1 MQKTFLKL
9 RAYKNDKPKGP
20 KYSWKKFKLEEAI
33 TLQPG
38 EYDIDIWENW
48 QNKKVDDRGNT
59 KEQEYLT
66 VEIKEPWKKQ
76 TNDPVTDEMLKGS
89 TKSFAPED
97 NMDDEIPF

>member
-48 QNKKVDDRGNT
+48 ANKKVGT
-59 KEQEYLT
+59 CK
-66 VEIKEPWKKQ
+66 
-76 TNDPVTDEMLKGS
+76 
-89 TKSFAPED
+89 
-97 NMDDEIPF
+97 

>member
-9 RAYKNDKPKGP
+9 RAYKNDKGKGP
-20 KYSWKKFKLEEAI
+20 KYSWKKFKLEQAI

-48 QNKKVDDRGNT
+48 RDKKVDDRGNT

-66 VEIKEPWKKQ
+66 VEIKEPWKKPDSQ
-76 TNDPVTDEMLKGS
+76 ATGNPADD
-89 TKSFAPED
+89 
-97 NMDDEIPF
+97 MDDNIPF

>member
-48 QNKKVDDRGNT
+48 ANKKVDDRGNT
-59 KEQEYLT
+59 KEKEYLT
-66 VEIKEPWKKQ
+66 VEIKEPWKKP
-76 TNDPVTDEMLKGS
+76 DSPSTDNPG
-89 TKSFAPED
+89 D
-97 NMDDEIPF
+97 DMDDNIGF